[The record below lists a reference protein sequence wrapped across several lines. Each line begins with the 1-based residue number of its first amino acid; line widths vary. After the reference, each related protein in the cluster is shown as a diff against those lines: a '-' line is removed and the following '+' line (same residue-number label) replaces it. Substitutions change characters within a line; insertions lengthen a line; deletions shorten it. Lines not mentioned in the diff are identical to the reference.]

1 MARSRIDVVVGRNLS
16 TRRIGLGVTSQ
27 QLAQKLGTS
36 AELVNAY
43 EEGSVRVPPQML
55 LDIARTLR
63 VPPLSFFSEV
73 GDGGDSVGE
82 DLMVRASE
90 KLEQSVQLLDDLTQ
104 IEKPKMHN
112 LVLQLAVAVD
122 QLRQLLNGRSLEGE
136 LRH

>member
-16 TRRIGLGVTSQ
+16 TRRIGLGVTSR

-112 LVLQLAVAVD
+112 
-122 QLRQLLNGRSLEGE
+122 
-136 LRH
+136 